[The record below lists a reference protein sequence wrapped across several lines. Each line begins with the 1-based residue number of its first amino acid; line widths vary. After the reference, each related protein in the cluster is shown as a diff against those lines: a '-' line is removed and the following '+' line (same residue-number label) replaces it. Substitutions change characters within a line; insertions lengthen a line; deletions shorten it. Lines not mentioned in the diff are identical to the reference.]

1 MNGKI
6 IEFEYIP
13 ESLMNNKVIKFT
25 DIPGAQQHTNPIT
38 TTPETVLEY
47 AKDKLST
54 VIVIGFKKEDN
65 SVYIASSDEDMS
77 TLNFLLDI
85 AKKQL
90 LGSI

>member
-1 MNGKI
+1 MSNLINFK
-6 IEFEYIP
+6 
-13 ESLMNNKVIKFT
+13 
-25 DIPGAQQHTNPIT
+25 DIPRAQQHTNPIN

-77 TLNFLLDI
+77 TLNFLIDI